1 MPVTRSAVSMRARS
15 PIVLL
20 VLAIALL
27 GGVEG
32 RRKRGGGSRGGRGH
46 SEIEEKPK
54 APSPPTPTGFAAIE
68 CKKCMSIV
76 MHLLTAS
83 DKGCKSGNAT
93 SVKSSS
99 DKRAGTVYC
108 ETLIPKKRQCVGY
121 SFRSDGAW
129 EYESALVARGCRML
143 SFDPFCCG
151 AAHKI
156 KPGHDFVP
164 VGLAPYD
171 GVTDSGAPDHP
182 NVTYPV
188 LSMKTIMDSYEH
200 RRAVRVGC
208 HGATLAPSHPSATHF
223 HSCRRRFT
231 RNPATRHLHAGA
243 STCCGCTRDRTRSGR
258 R

>member
-108 ETLIPKKRQCVGY
+108 ETLIPKKRQCIGY

-129 EYESALVARGCRML
+129 DYESALVARGCRML

-156 KPGHDFVP
+156 KPNHDFVP

-188 LSMKTIMDSYEH
+188 LSMKTIMESYEH
-200 RRAVRVGC
+200 RCAIRVCCLGAIASEGRA
-208 HGATLAPSHPSATHF
+208 SQ
-223 HSCRRRFT
+223 SCRRRSI
-231 RNPATRHLHAGA
+231 RNPATRHLHTGA
-243 STCCGCTRDRTRSGR
+243 STCCGCTRARMRSGR